1 MTRGSGSTIE
11 ALASEVWRRLFDFLI
26 DTAGQRNQVLGRH
39 ELTPNDSRAL
49 FGLDA
54 RDGRTM
60 SSLAAEWGCDASY
73 ATSIVDRLE
82 RRGLARRASREGD
95 RRVKLVLLTPEGTK
109 LRKVLQREL
118 YRPPPELLAL
128 SAAELEALLA
138 ATEKLRA
145 RGPGRDRT

>member
-1 MTRGSGSTIE
+1 MTRGSGSTTE
-11 ALASEVWRRLFDFLI
+11 ALASEVWRRLFGFLI
-26 DTAGQRNQVLGRH
+26 ETAAQRNQVLARH

-54 RDGRTM
+54 RDGRAM
-60 SSLAAEWGCDASY
+60 SSLATEWGCDASY
-73 ATSIVDRLE
+73 ATSIIDRLE

-95 RRVKLVLLTPEGTK
+95 RRVKLVLLTPEGTR

-118 YRPPPELLAL
+118 YRPPPELLRLTAE
-128 SAAELEALLA
+128 ELEALLA

-145 RGPGRDRT
+145 DPG